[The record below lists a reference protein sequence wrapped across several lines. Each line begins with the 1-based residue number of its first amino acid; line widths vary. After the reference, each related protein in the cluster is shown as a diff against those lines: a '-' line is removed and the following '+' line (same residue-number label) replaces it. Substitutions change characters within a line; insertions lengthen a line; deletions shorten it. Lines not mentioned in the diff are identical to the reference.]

1 MRSANDRWAEVAAQ
15 FDRLVELEAVERE
28 SALAALATGDP
39 ELAADV
45 RSLLRADETD
55 NPLLGSE
62 AAAVVPGIL
71 AELGT
76 APANGMIGPY
86 RLLRAIGEGG
96 MGEVWLAERSDGS
109 YEQQVA
115 IKLLKRGMDTRAILR
130 RFMQERRILARL
142 HHPQIVRLID
152 GGMSEDGRPYYAMD
166 FVDGLPITRHAAAQ
180 ALSVGARV
188 ALLIEVA
195 DAVAYAHTQLVVH
208 RDLKPSNVLVD
219 GEGRPR
225 VLDFG
230 IAKLIEESGEETRT
244 GTGQRVLSPAYA
256 APEQILGEAIGTPA
270 DVYALGLMLCELLT
284 GQLPRRR
291 VGTTPALLAMEA
303 SRETV
308 DRASALAA
316 QAAPAE
322 LHQIYG
328 DLLDRRELARTLAGD
343 LDLIIATALHRD
355 PARRYTGA
363 AAFAEDLRRWRDR
376 RPIAARADSGAYRL
390 RQFVRRHR
398 LGVAAT
404 GLIALSLIGGL
415 GAALRQ
421 TGIARAEAQ
430 RADLER
436 SNAQRQLERSERVK
450 EFILTLFREQDPISR
465 AGAQARSPTQ
475 LIRDGIAAL
484 DSSLSGEPELQAQLL
499 RDLGEIQT
507 SLDDRQA
514 AQATLERAWRQQSQ
528 LSGARSVASAETLA
542 VLAEAVYV
550 VGDVARSERLLRD
563 ALAIL
568 REAGLGDSPRAA
580 RAESLL
586 ATVDLVAGRNDQA
599 ERLSRHSV
607 EVFRTTFG
615 PDHPEVAM
623 RLGEY
628 GKIRQEQ
635 GDYAEALASY
645 REALDIVARSNGGEH
660 VRSAKLHLN
669 VGDVMRLQ
677 RRYPEAMQHY
687 QSALAAVRK
696 ALPADHAYLGSILLR
711 VGDLQ
716 RRTGDLAA
724 ADRSFVESLAILS
737 KTPSG
742 QYAQA
747 LQTYGN
753 LARAEGRFELAAQRF
768 HQAFEVFRS
777 TTGDS
782 VYTWLTALLE
792 VSVLIESGKL
802 AQADALATEA
812 TRTLARITPD
822 DAYNRTYAA
831 SVMGKLR
838 QTQGRNDEAVP
849 LLRKALAGLETLYDK
864 DHAEIASARIALASS
879 LLGEETAASREESAV
894 LIDAAIASLSRAGDA
909 GSEPMLG
916 AAYLE
921 RSRLHWQNDEPLA
934 AREDIDAA
942 IARLQSA
949 EFANTLRQALS
960 LARRYAATAAR

>member
-1 MRSANDRWAEVAAQ
+1 MRGINERWAEVAAQ
-15 FDRLVELEAVERE
+15 FDRLVELAAPERE
-28 SALAALATGDP
+28 SALAVLASDDP
-39 ELAADV
+39 QLAAEV

-55 NPLLGSE
+55 NPLLAGD

-71 AELGT
+71 AELE
-76 APANGMIGPY
+76 AVPANGRIGPY

-96 MGEVWLAERSDGS
+96 MGEVWLAERDDGT

-142 HHPQIVRLID
+142 DHPQIVRLID

-166 FVDGLPITRHAAAQ
+166 HVEGLPITRHAAAQ
-180 ALSVGARV
+180 ALPVRARV

-219 GEGRPR
+219 DKGRPR

-230 IAKLIEESGEETRT
+230 IAKLIEESGDETRT

-256 APEQILGEAIGTPA
+256 APEQILGEAIGTPT
-270 DVYALGLMLCELLT
+270 DVYALGLLLCELLT

-291 VGTTPALLAMEA
+291 VGTTAAQLALEA
-303 SRETV
+303 GRETL
-308 DRASALAA
+308 DRASTLAVR
-316 QAAPAE
+316 QTSAE
-322 LHQIYG
+322 LRKLYG
-328 DLLDRRELARTLAGD
+328 DLLDARQLARTLSGD
-343 LDLIIATALHRD
+343 LDLIIATALHRE
-355 PARRYTGA
+355 PARRYSGA

-376 RPIAARADSGAYRL
+376 LPIAARADSTAYRL
-390 RQFVRRHR
+390 HRFVRRHR
-398 LGVAAT
+398 LGVAASV
-404 GLIALSLIGGL
+404 LIALSLVGGL

-436 SNAQRQLERSERVK
+436 ANAQRQLERSERVK

-465 AGAQARSPTQ
+465 ASAQARSPTQ
-475 LIRDGIAAL
+475 LIRDGIAAV
-484 DSSLSGEPELQAQLL
+484 DSGLAGEPELQAQLL

-507 SLDDRQA
+507 SLDDREA
-514 AQATLERAWRQQSQ
+514 AQATLQRAWQQQSE
-528 LSGARSVASAETLA
+528 LSGTHSVASAETLA
-542 VLAEAVYV
+542 ALAEAVYL
-550 VGDVARSERLLRD
+550 VGDVARSETM
-563 ALAIL
+563 L
-568 REAGLGDSPRAA
+568 REALDGLRKAGLGDTPRAA
-580 RAESLL
+580 RAEALL
-586 ATVDLVAGRNDQA
+586 ANVDLVAGRNA
-599 ERLSRHSV
+599 EAESLSRHSV
-607 EVFRTTFG
+607 EVVRATYG

-623 RLGEY
+623 RLADY
-628 GKIRQEQ
+628 GKIRQES
-635 GDYAEALASY
+635 GAYAEALVSY
-645 REALDIVARSNGGEH
+645 REALDIVARSNGANH
-660 VRSAKLHLN
+660 VRTAKLHLN
-669 VGDVMRLQ
+669 MGDVLRLQ
-677 RRYPEAMQHY
+677 RSYADAGQHY

-696 ALPADHAYLGSILLR
+696 ALPSDHAYLGSILLR

-724 ADRSFVESLAILS
+724 ADRSFAESLGILS

-747 LQTYGN
+747 LQTYGT
-753 LARAEGRFELAAQRF
+753 LARAEGRFEIAAQRF

-792 VSVLIESGKL
+792 VSVLIESGHL

-822 DAYNRTYAA
+822 DAYNRMYAA

-838 QTQGRNDEAVP
+838 QAQGRNDEALP
-849 LLRKALAGLETLYDK
+849 LLRKALAGLESIYDK
-864 DHAEIASARIALASS
+864 DHAEIAGARIALASS
-879 LLGEETAASREESAV
+879 LLELETAASREESAV
-894 LIDAAIASLSRAGDA
+894 LIEAAIASLSRAGDA

-921 RSRLHWQNDEPLA
+921 RSRLHWQNGERRA
-934 AREDIDAA
+934 ARQDLEAA
-942 IARLQSA
+942 IARLQPA
-949 EFANTLRQALS
+949 EFANTLRQART
-960 LARRYAATAAR
+960 LARRYASSTAR